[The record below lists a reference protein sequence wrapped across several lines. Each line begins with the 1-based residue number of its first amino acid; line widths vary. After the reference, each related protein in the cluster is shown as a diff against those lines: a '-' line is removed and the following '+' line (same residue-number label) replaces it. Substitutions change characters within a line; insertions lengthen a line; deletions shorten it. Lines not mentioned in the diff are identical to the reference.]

1 MPSKQKKAYFIQS
14 FTRAYF
20 SEILQYFYFKKFIQ
34 KKTDKRQYI
43 KQTSNQ
49 QENPLSS
56 KNLSFR
62 LTIERDDLQMRLEKA
77 STEPT
82 MVANLM
88 LNEIQQSEE
97 KKRNKFDT
105 IELETEKQNEKYEK
119 KNE

>member
-1 MPSKQKKAYFIQS
+1 
-14 FTRAYF
+14 
-20 SEILQYFYFKKFIQ
+20 
-34 KKTDKRQYI
+34 
-43 KQTSNQ
+43 
-49 QENPLSS
+49 
-56 KNLSFR
+56 
-62 LTIERDDLQMRLEKA
+62 MRLEKA